1 VLPAINALVRVAV
14 GRTEDPE
21 DGLRASDVPSRV
33 EDVEAPGAGL
43 PARLLVATPRFA
55 GDAEAPAPGVAC
67 TLTWTGGDGV
77 VLLPAAFDHAV
88 SWTATWPDE
97 EAGLLRL
104 WWLTVTGAAEH
115 VQRREYFRCPLQVP
129 VRLALLG
136 DVPSGRTTDLG
147 EGGLRCLL
155 QSDPLASGAPVEATL
170 DLPDGSA
177 LRAGGVVL
185 RSDRAARAPDHADT
199 VVRFDDPE
207 ATGDAVRAVIF
218 AEQLRLRRLGLDRL
232 RA

>member
-1 VLPAINALVRVAV
+1 MLPAINALVRVAV

-33 EDVEAPGAGL
+33 EDVEPAGGGL
-43 PARLLVATPRFA
+43 PARVLVATPRFA
-55 GDAEAPAPGVAC
+55 GDAEQPAPGVAC
-67 TLTWTGGDGV
+67 TLTWTGDDGV
-77 VLLPAAFDHAV
+77 VRLPAAFDRSV
-88 SWTATWPDE
+88 SWTATWPAE

-104 WWLTVTGAAEH
+104 WWLTVSGAAERI
-115 VQRREYFRCPLQVP
+115 QRREFFRCPLQVP
-129 VRLALLG
+129 VRLSLLG
-136 DVPSGRTTDLG
+136 TTPGGRTTDLG

-155 QSDPLASGAPVEATL
+155 ESEPLESGAPVEAAL
-170 DLPDGSA
+170 DLPDGTA
-177 LRAGGVVL
+177 LRVGGVVL

-207 ATGDAVRAVIF
+207 ACGDAVRAVIF

-232 RA
+232 GA